1 MPCLSR
7 GVLKIQ
13 PNQCIMH
20 LLLFVRSL
28 FFLNFYYVFVLP
40 RFEFPGTT
48 NRPRVN
54 RKYGIGFSCCYLLEA
69 LLSCLTFHK
78 NCYLAPI
85 LPTMLQLV
93 IRKAELQPEWRNLSV
108 FEAFERNR
116 RRNEYW
122 KLFIVIILRTAL
134 FYIRAIL
141 FLRSLCNENCSV

>member
-54 RKYGIGFSCCYLLEA
+54 RKYGIGFSCCYVLEV
-69 LLSCLTFHK
+69 LLSCLSFHRH
-78 NCYLAPI
+78 CYLAPI
-85 LPTMLQLV
+85 LPTALQLV
-93 IRKAELQPEWRNLSV
+93 IEKQNSKQ
-108 FEAFERNR
+108 NG
-116 RRNEYW
+116 
-122 KLFIVIILRTAL
+122 VIL
-134 FYIRAIL
+134 L
-141 FLRSLCNENCSV
+141 FLKRLSGTDVGSNLQNGIFYCNNS